1 MFSLSSFP
9 ANRSRMYCVGVC
21 GIDEELLLHF
31 HFLGVGFRFEF
42 NVLLVLVP
50 REPLEDVLRRGLRQV
65 LLKMLERV
73 LRDVRKTQVR
83 VTVDFALHRLKLSD
97 QDLDSSG
104 LSSPVR
110 TNDGDA
116 GNTRGL
122 EA

>member
-31 HFLGVGFRFEF
+31 HFLGAGFRFEF
-42 NVLLVLVP
+42 NVLLVVVP
-50 REPLEDVLRRGLRQV
+50 CEPLEDVLRRGLRQV

-73 LRDVRKTQVR
+73 LRDVRETQVR
-83 VTVDFALHRLKLSD
+83 VAVDFPLGRFELSD

-104 LSSPVR
+104 LPRTVR
-110 TNDGDA
+110 TNDSDA
-116 GNTRGL
+116 
-122 EA
+122 